1 MTRSDARRIVCCLTL
16 ILVASAH
23 SAEAKKYT
31 IDTSP
36 VKGGRVSVNGTFV
49 GIAPVTVE
57 LKLKKTQTA
66 VATAEKDGAISLWS
80 SQFSRE
86 QKGTVQVRLE
96 EDKAYKETFISDVAN
111 TWLTLTPSLT
121 RTADGEID
129 EGKVWQK
136 IVSIVTDEFSD
147 LEQMDRSSFYLR
159 TTWRLRR
166 FPYTVL
172 RHRLVVKRGVNEEL
186 SVRIQLESQIYRGTG
201 ANPSSDL
208 FIPVARIFQRDKET
222 IDFLRDQL

>member
-1 MTRSDARRIVCCLTL
+1 MKRPYARRIVCCLAW
-16 ILVASAH
+16 ILVVLAH
-23 SAEAKKYT
+23 PAQAKKYT

-36 VKGGRVSVNGTFV
+36 VKGGRVSVNGNFV
-49 GIAPVTVE
+49 GIAPVTVD

-80 SQFSRE
+80 SQFSRD
-86 QKGTVQVRLE
+86 QKGTVMVRLE
-96 EDKAYKETFISDVAN
+96 EDKAYKETFVSDVAN
-111 TWLTLTPSLT
+111 TWLTLVPSLT
-121 RTADGEID
+121 RTQDGDID
-129 EGKVWQK
+129 EQKVWQK

-159 TTWRLRR
+159 TTWRMRR
-166 FPYTVL
+166 FPYTIV
-172 RHRLVVKRGVNEEL
+172 RHRLVVKRGVTEEL

-201 ANPSSDL
+201 TNPSSDL
-208 FIPVARIFQRDKET
+208 FTPVARIFQRDKET